1 MVSSEGTETS
11 TFGLVVFY
19 TVSYP
24 VIELS
29 LELSD
34 FMNCLISK
42 SLSLA
47 SFLAILLSPILF
59 CFLFWVSLISSLL
72 EVAGPEKIGTKLA
85 F

>member
-1 MVSSEGTETS
+1 M
-11 TFGLVVFY
+11 
-19 TVSYP
+19 
-24 VIELS
+24 IDLS

-34 FMNCLISK
+34 LMNSLISK

-47 SFLAILLSPILF
+47 SVLAFLLSAI
-59 CFLFWVSLISSLL
+59 LFWVSLTSAVSLL

>member
-34 FMNCLISK
+34 FMNSLISK

-47 SFLAILLSPILF
+47 SFLAILLSPI
-59 CFLFWVSLISSLL
+59 LFWVSLISSLL